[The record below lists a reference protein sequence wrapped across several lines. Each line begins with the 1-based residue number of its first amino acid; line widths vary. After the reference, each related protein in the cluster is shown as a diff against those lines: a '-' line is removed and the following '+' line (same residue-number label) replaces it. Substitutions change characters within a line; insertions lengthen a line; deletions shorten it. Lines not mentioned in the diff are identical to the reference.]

1 MQMHKCLKWLTHV
14 TKLYANDGQTELT
27 RIWDKRRLT
36 EEAVCVPQ
44 CVSKCVLV
52 GDQMSHN
59 KTKTQSKPKQSR
71 AEVEAKAADKAKR
84 NYEKLFTFML
94 NFLWI
99 IRRT

>member
-36 EEAVCVPQ
+36 EEAVCV
-44 CVSKCVLV
+44 SV

-71 AEVEAKAADKAKR
+71 AEVEAEAEAKAADKAKR